1 MLMHAFFEEMFT
13 LYLKKGKLVPFYPD
27 LHLIYNFT
35 VYIVNNAAS
44 PYVE

>member
-1 MLMHAFFEEMFT
+1 MLFFGRDVYIVFK
-13 LYLKKGKLVPFYPD
+13 KKGNSCLFI
-27 LHLIYNFT
+27 LIYNFT